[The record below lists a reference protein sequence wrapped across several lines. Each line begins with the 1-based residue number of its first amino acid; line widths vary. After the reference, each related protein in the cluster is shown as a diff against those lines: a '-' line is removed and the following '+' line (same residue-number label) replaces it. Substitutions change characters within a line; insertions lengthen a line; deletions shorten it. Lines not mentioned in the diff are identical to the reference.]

1 MKDQHTFTKSFFV
14 ISLFIL
20 IFFSACTN
28 SSSNQEAKSEEKSLS
43 EESSMKKTQLKH
55 VVLFK
60 FKDSASSEDIAKAE
74 EAFVSLPTKIP
85 EIRGFEW
92 GINNS
97 PEGLDKGFT
106 HCFFLTFDS
115 EEDRAVYLPHP
126 DHKAFGGLL
135 GPILED
141 VLVVDYWT
149 KND

>member
-1 MKDQHTFTKSFFV
+1 MKIQHLFYQSSFGM
-14 ISLFIL
+14 SLFVL
-20 IFFSACTN
+20 VLFSACTN
-28 SSSNQEAKSEEKSLS
+28 DSSNQENKSEEKAQTG
-43 EESSMKKTQLKH
+43 ESSMKKKQLRH

-60 FKDSASSEDIAKAE
+60 FKDSATPEDIAKAKD
-74 EAFVSLPTKIP
+74 AFADLPNKIP
-85 EIRGFEW
+85 EIRDFEW

-106 HCFFLTFDS
+106 HCFFLTFNS

-141 VLVVDYWT
+141 VLVLDYWV
-149 KND
+149 KN